1 MALVALQHRLDNALR
16 DLEHEHDLR
25 TRLEA
30 DLDREREARTR
41 LEADLV
47 RLSDAHHEA
56 LAQLKDAH
64 EELARLNREHREEL
78 ARLSDAHH
86 EALAQLKDA
95 HEELARLN
103 REHREE
109 LARVNDAHHEA
120 LARVN
125 DAHHEELARL
135 NREHREELARVNDA
149 HHESLRNALV
159 QLNREHRRDIC
170 GRIDRVLGAN
180 AQISNR
186 LTDLQRVAKREKGTT
201 APSRPLEHYYLLT
214 EFDSEQQSKSIRCT
228 SGQKQYCV
236 EQRTELI
243 LDGGHPLRLCKSGNG
258 IDLRQYVKTHTNQ
271 RIKDS
276 LDPEYRP
283 LSRDLRPHC
292 TAIWWTWRPGTNIS
306 YDEFRGFID
315 EAIHAF
321 NELSP
326 LLAAND
332 WSRLVL
338 EERIDDEFVDLIR
351 DDDEEESDI
360 EI

>member
-41 LEADLV
+41 LEADLA

-109 LARVNDAHHEA
+109 LARVNDAHHES
-120 LARVN
+120 LRTRQRRTPRIAR
-125 DAHHEELARL
+125 
-135 NREHREELARVNDA
+135 
-149 HHESLRNALV
+149 RNALV

>member
-41 LEADLV
+41 LEADL
-47 RLSDAHHEA
+47 
-56 LAQLKDAH
+56 
-64 EELARLNREHREEL
+64 

-109 LARVNDAHHEA
+109 LARVNDA
-120 LARVN
+120 
-125 DAHHEELARL
+125 
-135 NREHREELARVNDA
+135 HREELARVNDA

-201 APSRPLEHYYLLT
+201 APSRPLEHYYLLA